1 MNGNESRVDI
11 HGYKMKEIG
20 ITGNKTVEVRK
31 PQQQDKIQSNIICSE
46 SKHESVHRRQ
56 SQRIHP
62 EHGTDVVTKYMK
74 KKENVWITD

>member
-31 PQQQDKIQSNIICSE
+31 PQQQDKI
-46 SKHESVHRRQ
+46 
-56 SQRIHP
+56 
-62 EHGTDVVTKYMK
+62 
-74 KKENVWITD
+74 